1 MSLHFQSHPVLKAA
15 TLISFCL
22 HYKQARKL
30 SVKSL
35 LFLDFGIIVTHYL
48 IVGASEQPKT
58 GESAKDVSTAAAG
71 KDATVLIVLFVVVL
85 VIGAAAFTHHFIKK
99 RKANNDH
106 NSINGI
112 TKDLES
118 PKNGDVEQGVEMKP
132 LLNSNKPIIV
142 KEFSDKKSDEA

>member
-1 MSLHFQSHPVLKAA
+1 M
-15 TLISFCL
+15 
-22 HYKQARKL
+22 
-30 SVKSL
+30 
-35 LFLDFGIIVTHYL
+35 VTHYL
-48 IVGASEQPKT
+48 IAASSEPKT
-58 GESAKDVSTAAAG
+58 AESAKDVSTAG

-99 RKANNDH
+99 RRASNDH
-106 NSINGI
+106 SSINGI

-142 KEFSDKKSDEA
+142 KEFSDKKNEEASTVS

>member
-1 MSLHFQSHPVLKAA
+1 MLKAA

-58 GESAKDVSTAAAG
+58 GESAVSTAATG

>member
-1 MSLHFQSHPVLKAA
+1 MLKAA

-35 LFLDFGIIVTHYL
+35 LFIDFGIIVTHYL

-58 GESAKDVSTAAAG
+58 GESAVSTAAAG

-99 RKANNDH
+99 RKANNDN